1 MTKYWRPL
9 PQAACYVRAWEEA
22 YLHSWW
28 ASLFLLTY
36 PCKSLN
42 KSLEEFQNLSLLGG
56 VTACWTWLSHS
67 KPWSNLFYSILSQR
81 YLILKSKEKFE
92 VNQYIL
98 WWPQGQWA
106 SCGMLVL
113 AWPDLQENE
122 RILPLYER
130 TFTDAVYIA
139 ACMIVKKRRPGNP
152 QVSLLSDNTLGF
164 CWQLEYC

>member
-1 MTKYWRPL
+1 MNSSSQIFSLFNFLDDSQTTSGLWQNIDGLFRRL
-9 PQAACYVRAWEEA
+9 LVVRAWEEA
-22 YLHSWW
+22 YLHSRW
-28 ASLFLLTY
+28 ASLFSLTY

-42 KSLEEFQNLSLLGG
+42 KSLEEFQNVSLLGG

-81 YLILKSKEKFE
+81 YLILKGKEKFE

-106 SCGMLVL
+106 SCGMLAL

-122 RILPLYER
+122 RILPLYAER
-130 TFTDAVYIA
+130 
-139 ACMIVKKRRPGNP
+139 
-152 QVSLLSDNTLGF
+152 SLML
-164 CWQLEYC
+164 CI

>member
-1 MTKYWRPL
+1 MTKYWWPL

-28 ASLFLLTY
+28 ASLFSLTS

-42 KSLEEFQNLSLLGG
+42 KSLDEFQNVSLLGG

-67 KPWSNLFYSILSQR
+67 KPWSNLFYSILSQS
-81 YLILKSKEKFE
+81 YLILKGKEKFE

-113 AWPDLQENE
+113 AWPDLPENE
-122 RILPLYER
+122 RVLPLDAER
-130 TFTDAVYIA
+130 WLMLCIYSCLYDCKEKTPWESTGESFI
-139 ACMIVKKRRPGNP
+139 
-152 QVSLLSDNTLGF
+152 
-164 CWQLEYC
+164 W